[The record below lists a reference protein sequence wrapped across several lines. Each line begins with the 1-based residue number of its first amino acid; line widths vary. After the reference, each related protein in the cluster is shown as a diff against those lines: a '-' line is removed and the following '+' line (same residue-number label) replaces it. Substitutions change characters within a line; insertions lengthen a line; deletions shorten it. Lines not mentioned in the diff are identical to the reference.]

1 MLKVSFFFTL
11 ISKRYE
17 SHLVQN
23 NKIINLSVQ
32 KGCMEKV
39 LGCWEHSSMV
49 WSVLKEARSKK
60 SSAASIWLDIANTYG
75 SIAHKLIFFG
85 LWRYGIPNK
94 WIQIVESYFAGIFIK
109 SFSGSAASSWHRHQ
123 RGIIASCTISINLFY
138 AGMNVALE
146 YSLHTNVPKFV
157 INNNPQPLIHAFIV
171 GLNLLSSSVLVLKHS
186 FTIVPK
192 L

>member
-39 LGCWEHSSMV
+39 LGCWEHLSMV

-109 SFSGSAASSWHRHQ
+109 SFSGSAASS
-123 RGIIASCTISINLFY
+123 
-138 AGMNVALE
+138 
-146 YSLHTNVPKFV
+146 
-157 INNNPQPLIHAFIV
+157 
-171 GLNLLSSSVLVLKHS
+171 
-186 FTIVPK
+186 
-192 L
+192 

>member
-1 MLKVSFFFTL
+1 
-11 ISKRYE
+11 
-17 SHLVQN
+17 
-23 NKIINLSVQ
+23 
-32 KGCMEKV
+32 MEKV
-39 LGCWEHSSMV
+39 LGCWEHLSMV
-49 WSVLKEARSKK
+49 WSVLKGARSKK

-94 WIQIVESYFAGIFIK
+94 WIQIVESYFAEIFIK

-138 AGMNVALE
+138 AGMNVVLE

>member
-1 MLKVSFFFTL
+1 
-11 ISKRYE
+11 
-17 SHLVQN
+17 
-23 NKIINLSVQ
+23 
-32 KGCMEKV
+32 MEKV
-39 LGCWEHSSMV
+39 LGCWEHLSMV

-94 WIQIVESYFAGIFIK
+94 WIQIVESYFAEIFIK

-157 INNNPQPLIHAFIV
+157 INNNPQTLKWVSLHFWADRSRSIVIIKGRSMNTIPFSLAEPKDFSSYIASIHSRPI
-171 GLNLLSSSVLVLKHS
+171 
-186 FTIVPK
+186 
-192 L
+192 